1 MITNSAAS
9 VRARLA
15 NLVATR
21 GGDFQ
26 TLLDEY
32 ANERLLCRL
41 ALSPHAD
48 RFVLKGATLFTIWTG
63 KLHRATKD
71 IDLLGS
77 GDPSARRMEAMFRDV
92 AAIEIP
98 EDGLVFDPSSVRS
111 EPIRKEI
118 HYGGTR
124 ILIRGKLANARVNM
138 QVDVGFGDSVLPAPE
153 RTTVPCL
160 LAGLPVTTIRA
171 YPREVPIAEKYAAMV
186 DLGITNS
193 RMKDFY
199 DVWYLATTFAFD
211 GDRLA
216 AAIRATFE
224 RRETPLPSEPPV
236 ALTQEFA
243 ADAGKA
249 VQWQAFV
256 RKARVPGNAPLDEVV
271 KVNGAFLWPV
281 GSARTPAAGA
291 VWSAGG
297 PWSE

>member
-1 MITNSAAS
+1 MTTNSAAS

-15 NLVATR
+15 KLVVTR

-26 TLLDEY
+26 TVLDEY

-63 KLHRATKD
+63 KAHRATKD
-71 IDLLGS
+71 IDLLGY
-77 GDPSARRMEAMFRDV
+77 GDPSDERMEAVFREV

-111 EPIRKEI
+111 EPIRKEL

-124 ILIRGKLANARVNM
+124 ILIRGKLANARLNI
-138 QVDVGFGDSVLPAPE
+138 QVDVGFGDAVVPAPE
-153 RTTVPCL
+153 RTSLPCL
-160 LAGLPVTTIRA
+160 LAGLPVTAMRA
-171 YPREVPIAEKYAAMV
+171 YPREVAIAEKYAAMV
-186 DLGITNS
+186 NLGIANS

-199 DVWYLATTFAFD
+199 DVWCLATTFAFD

-216 AAIRATFE
+216 AALRATFE
-224 RRETPLPSEPPV
+224 RRETPLPTETPV

-243 ADAGKA
+243 EEVGKA
-249 VQWQAFV
+249 VQWNAFV
-256 RKARVPGNAPLDEVV
+256 RKARVAGAGELGEVIKMNA
-271 KVNGAFLWPV
+271 AFLWPV
-281 GSARTPAAGA
+281 GSVRALVPGSR
-291 VWSAGG
+291 WNAGG
-297 PWSE
+297 PWSP

>member
-1 MITNSAAS
+1 MTTNSAAS

-15 NLVATR
+15 NLIATR

-41 ALSPHAD
+41 ARSPHAD
-48 RFVLKGATLFTIWTG
+48 QFVLKGATLFTIWTG
-63 KLHRATKD
+63 KPHRATKD
-71 IDLLGS
+71 IDLLGY
-77 GDPSARRMEAMFRDV
+77 GDASAEHMEAVFREV

-111 EPIRKEI
+111 ESIRKEI
-118 HYGGTR
+118 HYGGIR
-124 ILIRGKLANARVNM
+124 ILIRGKLANARLNM

-160 LAGLPVTTIRA
+160 LAGLPVTAMRA
-171 YPREVPIAEKYAAMV
+171 YPREVAIAEKYAAMAT
-186 DLGITNS
+186 LGITNS

-199 DVWYLATTFAFD
+199 DVWYLAMTFAFD

-216 AAIRATFE
+216 AAIRATFQ

-249 VQWQAFV
+249 VQWQAFA
-256 RKARVPGNAPLDEVV
+256 RKARVSGSVSLDDVV
-271 KVNGAFLWPV
+271 KVNMEFLWPV
-281 GSARTPAAGA
+281 GSAHAPVLGAA
-291 VWSAGG
+291 WPAGG